1 MSKRVMTVLNTPKAV
16 EALSAVGAVHD
27 GYNIENPYIL
37 IKLAAKQH
45 YRTKEVDHY
54 IETRNVSR
62 IQGKLVDIENIYSL
76 GLLSP
81 ELRPLFIDSL

>member
-1 MSKRVMTVLNTPKAV
+1 MSKKVMTVLNTPKAV
-16 EALSAVGAVHD
+16 EALQTVNAAID
-27 GYNIENPYIL
+27 CNNKENPYIL
-37 IKLAAKQH
+37 IKITAKQR
-45 YRTKEVDHY
+45 YRTKEIYHY
-54 IETRNVSR
+54 IETRNVGR

>member
-16 EALSAVGAVHD
+16 EALQAVNAVID
-27 GYNIENPYIL
+27 CCSNEKLYIL
-37 IKLAAKQH
+37 VKLIARQNYITNGFDH
-45 YRTKEVDHY
+45 SINSRT
-54 IETRNVSR
+54 VSR

>member
-16 EALSAVGAVHD
+16 EALQTVNAVID
-27 GYNIENPYIL
+27 CYNKEKLYIL
-37 IKLAAKQH
+37 VKLIARQN
-45 YRTKEVDHY
+45 YITKGIDHS
-54 IETRNVSR
+54 IESRNVSN

-81 ELRPLFIDSL
+81 EIRPLFIDSL